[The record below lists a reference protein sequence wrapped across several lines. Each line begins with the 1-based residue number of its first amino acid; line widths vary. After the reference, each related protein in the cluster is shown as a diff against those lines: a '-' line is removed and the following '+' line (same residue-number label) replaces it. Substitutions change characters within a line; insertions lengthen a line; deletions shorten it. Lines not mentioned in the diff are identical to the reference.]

1 MCALNLVKNMVSK
14 LEELVVFDLDLTNL
28 EGQREFDSLVKMNKG
43 SVLVVM
49 PLAYSDHG
57 ERGNDTDNQQVGSD
71 VMPLTVREQEILALI
86 AGGMTNKMIARELDI
101 CDGTVKVHVKN
112 LMRKLNV
119 RSRLEAAVW
128 ALAPGAEQ
136 DATRSL

>member
-1 MCALNLVKNMVSK
+1 MVSK

-28 EGQREFDSLVKMNKG
+28 EGQREFDSLAKMNKG

-57 ERGNDTDNQQVGSD
+57 ESGNDTENQQLGSD
-71 VMPLTVREQEILALI
+71 VMPLTIREQEILALI

-128 ALAPGAEQ
+128 ALALGAEQ